1 MPSFPVH
8 QGLQVDD
15 KGGVAREKPSPRTSI
30 LSEHEDVDL
39 PRVWGRDSQ
48 SGYNGIRSLGGL
60 EIGRIGGQPLPVDVL
75 PVDVGYEIP
84 ERYGGKEI
92 AYDEDIAQPLAGNK
106 NTWVPPTEQEGRICG
121 LGRKWF
127 WAIGPL
133 LCLLVIGAAIG
144 GVVAAVASSKKTAAR
159 SVS

>member
-15 KGGVAREKPSPRTSI
+15 KGGVTWAKPSPRTSI
-30 LSEHEDVDL
+30 FSEHEDVDL

-60 EIGRIGGQPLPVDVL
+60 EIGRIGGQPLPVDVS
-75 PVDVGYEIP
+75 YEMP

-92 AYDEDIAQPLAGNK
+92 ACGEDIAQPLAGNN
-106 NTWVPPTEQEGRICG
+106 NTWVPPAEQEGRICG

-127 WAIGPL
+127 WALGAL
-133 LCLLVIGAAIG
+133 LCLLVVGAAIG
-144 GVVAAVASSKKTAAR
+144 GVVAAVASSKKSVAR
-159 SVS
+159 SV

>member
-15 KGGVAREKPSPRTSI
+15 KGGVTWEKPSPRTSI

-60 EIGRIGGQPLPVDVL
+60 EIGRIGGQPIL
-75 PVDVGYEIP
+75 VDVGYEIP

-92 AYDEDIAQPLAGNK
+92 AYGKDISQPLAGN
-106 NTWVPPTEQEGRICG
+106 NRRICG

-127 WAIGPL
+127 WAISAL

-144 GVVAAVASSKKTAAR
+144 GVVGAVASSKKSVAR
-159 SVS
+159 SV